1 MLVIRHSVCTPLCRT
16 EHIAHH
22 PDQLQCAQIADAVEH
37 PIRILACRQ
46 HTLVAQ
52 NRQMLRDVALGCA
65 DLLND
70 ILHTDLLV
78 AQDAQNFQAQR
89 MGDRLDGLRCLL
101 NIILSVNQFFCH
113 HRFPVNLPS
122 PAPSTAK
129 SAKMCPRKIIIH
141 LYSTSM
147 NVTPVLLLILDG
159 FGYRE
164 EADFNAIL
172 AARKP
177 NWDALWRDY
186 PHTLINASEK
196 FVGLPS
202 KQMGNSEVGHLNI
215 GAGRVVYQDLSRVD
229 VAIEDG
235 SFFSNPALSKA
246 VALARQ
252 NDTALHIMGLL
263 SPGGVHSHENH
274 IFAMLEMAARGGV
287 KKVFLHAFLDGRDT
301 PPKSAAQSLQLLQEK
316 CAALGVGQ
324 IASIV
329 GRFYAM
335 DRDNRWERV
344 QPAHE
349 LLTEGRAEFTAT
361 NALNGLEQ
369 AYARGES
376 DEFVKPTT
384 IVPFGTQAIAMQ
396 DGDVAVLMNFRA
408 DRAREITRALTDET
422 FSDFERAYFPKLAS
436 LITLSS
442 YGEGFHLPC
451 AYTPEPIHNGFG
463 EYISNLGL
471 RQLRI
476 AETEKYAHVTY
487 FFNGGREQP
496 YPGEDRILVP
506 SPNVATYDLKP
517 EMSAFEVTDKLEA
530 AILSRQYQ
538 AIICNYAN
546 GDMVGHSGNMKAAIQ
561 AIEVLDICIGRVVRA
576 MRSIGGEVII
586 TADHGNAEQML
597 DRVTQQAH
605 TAHTLN
611 PVPLLYIGRKA
622 RLVEGCALR
631 DLAPSL
637 LAMMDLPQPAEM
649 TGHSLIE
656 FVGCNKPVLSAVEG
670 RSALHQ

>member
-1 MLVIRHSVCTPLCRT
+1 M
-16 EHIAHH
+16 
-22 PDQLQCAQIADAVEH
+22 D
-37 PIRILACRQ
+37 
-46 HTLVAQ
+46 
-52 NRQMLRDVALGCA
+52 
-65 DLLND
+65 
-70 ILHTDLLV
+70 
-78 AQDAQNFQAQR
+78 
-89 MGDRLDGLRCLL
+89 
-101 NIILSVNQFFCH
+101 
-113 HRFPVNLPS
+113 
-122 PAPSTAK
+122 
-129 SAKMCPRKIIIH
+129 
-141 LYSTSM
+141 
-147 NVTPVLLLILDG
+147 VTPVLLLILDG

-164 EADFNAIL
+164 SADFNAIL

-196 FVGLPS
+196 SVGLPS
-202 KQMGNSEVGHLNI
+202 GQMGNSEVGHLNI

-235 SFFSNPALSKA
+235 SFFTNPALNQA
-246 VALARQ
+246 VGLAKQ
-252 NDTALHIMGLL
+252 NDSALHIMGLL

-274 IFAMLEMAARGGV
+274 IFAMLEMAARAGL
-287 KKVFLHAFLDGRDT
+287 KKIYLHAFLDGRDT
-301 PPKSAAQSLQLLQEK
+301 PPRSAAQSLQLLQDK
-316 CAALGVGQ
+316 CTALGTGQ

-344 QPAHE
+344 QPAYE
-349 LLTEGRAEFTAT
+349 LLTQGRAEFTAT
-361 NALNGLEQ
+361 DALPALEQ
-369 AYARGES
+369 SYARGES
-376 DEFVKPTT
+376 DEFVKPTA
-384 IVPFGTQAIAMQ
+384 IVSGSAENTMQ
-396 DGDVAVLMNFRA
+396 DGDVVIFMNFRA

-422 FSDFERAYFPKLAS
+422 FSGFNRAYVPKLAS
-436 LITLSS
+436 FVTLSS
-442 YGEGFHLPC
+442 YGEDFHLPC
-451 AYTPEPIHNGFG
+451 AYTQAAIHNGFG

-487 FFNGGREQP
+487 FFSGGREQP
-496 YPGEDRILVP
+496 YPGEDRILVS
-506 SPNVATYDLKP
+506 SPKVATYDLKP

-530 AILSRQYQ
+530 AILSRQYH

-546 GDMVGHSGNMKAAIQ
+546 GDMVGHSGNMAAATQ
-561 AIEVLDICIGRVVRA
+561 AIEALDSCIGRVVKA
-576 MRSIGGEVII
+576 MQSIGGEVII

-597 DRVTQQAH
+597 DRTTQQAH

-611 PVPLLYIGRKA
+611 PVPFLYIGRKA
-622 RLVEGCALR
+622 KLTEGGALR

-637 LAMMDLPQPAEM
+637 LTMMGLPQPAEM
-649 TGHSLIE
+649 TGHSLIQ